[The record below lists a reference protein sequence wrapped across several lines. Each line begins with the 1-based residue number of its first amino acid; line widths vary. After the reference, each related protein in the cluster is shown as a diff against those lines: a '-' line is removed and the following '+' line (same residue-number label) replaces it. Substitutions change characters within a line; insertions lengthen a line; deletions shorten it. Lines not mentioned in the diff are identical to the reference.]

1 MNIILNQ
8 TVVQKHK
15 IKIVD
20 KNANGSDS
28 KKVFM
33 QQINSSSLPA
43 TIRQNEKTMIKTN
56 SGKSNKKDNKLGV
69 EDVY

>member
-1 MNIILNQ
+1 LNQ

-20 KNANGSDS
+20 KNGNGSDS

-56 SGKSNKKDNKLGV
+56 SGKSNKKDNKLGI

>member
-1 MNIILNQ
+1 MNQ

-56 SGKSNKKDNKLGV
+56 SGKSNKKDNKLGI

>member
-1 MNIILNQ
+1 LNQ

-56 SGKSNKKDNKLGV
+56 SGKSNKKDNKLGI